1 MRLFAYQTPN
11 GPAPGLCRGDKIFP
25 MADEYGWAE
34 AISILHKYGAK
45 TAAADRPLT
54 APRPAVP
61 ATIHSKILCV
71 GVNYQEHA
79 AEGKMAP
86 PEFPNFFVRYLSSL
100 VPHEDNIILPHVST
114 KLDFE
119 AELVI
124 IVGKGGRYIGRDKA
138 LDHVFG
144 YTTGMDGSVRDY
156 QKRTSQFTMG
166 KNFDRS
172 GVLGPHIVTADELP
186 SGAKGLSVQ
195 SRING
200 TLMQDGNTA
209 EMIFDVASIVATAS
223 EAMELHP
230 GDLIFTGTPSGVGF
244 ARKPPVFLKD
254 GDTLEVSVEKG
265 RRAEKQGGGGEGG
278 VTSIILNNG
287 PLLI

>member
-1 MRLFAYQTPN
+1 MRLFAYHTPN
-11 GPAPGLCRGDKIFP
+11 GPAAGLCRGEQVFP
-25 MADEYGWAE
+25 MADDYGWAE

-54 APRPAVP
+54 TPRPAVP
-61 ATIHSKILCV
+61 ATAQSKILCV

-79 AEGKMAP
+79 AEGKMAA

-100 VPHEDNIILPHVST
+100 AAHEEQIILPHVST

-124 IVGKGGRYIGRDKA
+124 VIGKTGRYISRENA

-144 YTTGMDGSVRDY
+144 YTAGMDGSVRDY

-172 GVLGPHIVTADELP
+172 GALGPHIVTADELP
-186 SGAKGLSVQ
+186 PGAKGLRVQ
-195 SRING
+195 SRVNG
-200 TLMQDGNTA
+200 ALMQDGNTA
-209 EMIFDVASIVATAS
+209 DMIFDVASIVATAS
-223 EAMELHP
+223 EAMLLHP

-244 ARKPPVFLKD
+244 ARQPPVFLKE
-254 GDTLEVSVEKG
+254 GDVVEVSVEKVG
-265 RRAEKQGGGGEGG
+265 VLKNRAAAER
-278 VTSIILNNG
+278 
-287 PLLI
+287 PA